1 MSRFTTI
8 TFVTALLVV
17 SVTACEK
24 SPTRP
29 SVVAPPPTQP
39 AGATSLQSIRIEGP
53 VSVPPGTTAQFTA
66 IGQISDG
73 TTRDLTSTVTWRS
86 SDAGVLAISAS
97 GEATAGRAGEA
108 TIAAENNGKR
118 AGLEV
123 LVLTPGRFRLTG
135 LVSDSGIPLAGMTV
149 DLLNGSRASMS
160 TRTDAAGMYR
170 LYDVAGDIEVRVSGQ
185 GYPEQV
191 NRLTVTAD
199 ARSDFAFTSRSDF
212 AGSYRLTITASSRC
226 PSNVPWA
233 LPPEAKVR
241 AYDAT
246 ITQTGPRL
254 NVALSGAPLTAAN
267 FTGTV
272 NGGTVMFEI
281 RGVTIDYYFYFDKTF
296 DLVEQFSPASLLV
309 VSGKVT
315 TTQSP
320 SGLSGSLEGVI
331 GLLPSL
337 TGSYVNFS
345 SSCVGQHEFVLTRRS

>member
-8 TFVTALLVV
+8 TFVTALLVF

-53 VSVPPGTTAQFTA
+53 GSVPPGTTAQFTA

-149 DLLNGSRASMS
+149 DLLDGSRASMS
-160 TRTDAAGMYR
+160 TRTDAAGIYR

-212 AGSYRLTITASSRC
+212 AGSYRLTITASARC

-254 NVALSGAPLTAAN
+254 NVALSGAP
-267 FTGTV
+267 
-272 NGGTVMFEI
+272 
-281 RGVTIDYYFYFDKTF
+281 
-296 DLVEQFSPASLLV
+296 
-309 VSGKVT
+309 
-315 TTQSP
+315 
-320 SGLSGSLEGVI
+320 
-331 GLLPSL
+331 
-337 TGSYVNFS
+337 
-345 SSCVGQHEFVLTRRS
+345 